1 MTALNFLRSLLVVM
15 VTCLTAA
22 GCQSAGGQWQYKLA
36 SHEEAR
42 RMQAAGKMASS
53 IECMVD
59 DVKPQLGPRFAARVQ
74 YEPNPKN
81 LDWDYIVARS
91 DHIKREEALLK
102 QRGLKLYSQSGTKSN
117 KWGVTGICA
126 IWRSR

>member
-1 MTALNFLRSLLVVM
+1 MNALNCLRSLLVVM
-15 VTCLTAA
+15 VTCLAAA
-22 GCQSAGGQWQYKLA
+22 GCQSAGGQWQYQLA

-42 RMQAAGKMASS
+42 RMRAAGKMPSS

-59 DVKPQLGPRFAARVQ
+59 DLKPKLGPRFAARVQ

-81 LDWDYIVARS
+81 LDWDYIVARTL
-91 DHIKREEALLK
+91 KAPPLK
-102 QRGLKLYSQSGTKSN
+102 QRGLKLYSQSGVKSN

-126 IWRSR
+126 IWRET